1 VNGPWTLLVLDPE
14 PGDPKWIVATVVEMA
29 DVRPAAAAD
38 TAPDEVTARWVAGRR
53 RVPVALAQLPGAR
66 VWRVDQGG

>member
-1 VNGPWTLLVLDPE
+1 M
-14 PGDPKWIVATVVEMA
+14 VEMA